1 MLLKAKKSSRRPLHA
16 GTCFLLLMLCL
27 RALVPA
33 GFMLAEVDGTVRV
46 VLCDA
51 DAPGARGHHHHAD
64 HQNHHHTRLDASC
77 PYAQSAGPAPL
88 PVTPCLA
95 DIRVAV
101 LQSLPQASSQLEAQ
115 FGPSREQQP
124 RAPPLI

>member
-1 MLLKAKKSSRRPLHA
+1 MLVKNQKSLRGPLHRGA
-16 GTCFLLLMLCL
+16 CFLLLMLCL

-51 DAPGARGHHHHAD
+51 DAPGLHGPHHHRD
-64 HQNHHHTRLDASC
+64 HQNHHHTRLDSSC
-77 PYAQSAGPAPL
+77 PYAQSSGPAPL
-88 PVTPCLA
+88 PAAPHLE
-95 DIRVAV
+95 DIRLAV
-101 LQSLPQASSQLEAQ
+101 LQAHPQASSQLEAQ

>member
-1 MLLKAKKSSRRPLHA
+1 MRIETKKSLRRPLHRGA
-16 GTCFLLLMLCL
+16 CFLLLMLCL

-51 DAPGARGHHHHAD
+51 DAPGIRGHQHHGD
-64 HQNHHHTRLDASC
+64 HQNHHHTRLDSSC

-88 PVTPCLA
+88 SVPPAIA
-95 DIRVAV
+95 DIRLAV
-101 LQSLPQASSQLEAQ
+101 LQPLPQVSSQLEAQ

-124 RAPPLI
+124 RAPPLS

>member
-1 MLLKAKKSSRRPLHA
+1 MLIKAKKSPRQPLHRGA
-16 GTCFLLLMLCL
+16 CFLLLMLCL

-51 DAPGARGHHHHAD
+51 DAPGVHGHHHPGD
-64 HQNHHHTRLDASC
+64 HQNHHHTRLDSSC

-88 PVTPCLA
+88 PVTLDVA
-95 DIRVAV
+95 DIRLAV
-101 LQSLPQASSQLEAQ
+101 LQPLPQASSQLEAQ

-124 RAPPLI
+124 RAPPRS